1 MIRPGQQTL
10 SGYLFA
16 FPALVFLVVFVAY
29 PLAWSLWLS
38 LTDYNLIWSNTTAF
52 VGLENYSRALLDPL
66 FRTAMWNTLLFTALH
81 VPVSAGLALLLA
93 VMIQAL
99 GRFGRTCQIL
109 LFIPVLIPEAM
120 AAVIFIWMLSER
132 FGLLNRVVSAAA
144 GAPFAVNWL
153 GEVGWSMAAIV
164 LTSYWGIG
172 VSVVL
177 FSAGLGNIPRMYYEA
192 AAIDGA
198 GPLRRFLHVTLP
210 SLRHT
215 TTVVLVLAL
224 IAALKV
230 FALPKVMTDGG
241 PGTATLT
248 MYHWV
253 FKNAFE
259 YFDMGYACAM
269 AFILGLM
276 IMAIAAPRLLLS
288 RREQGT

>member
-1 MIRPGQQTL
+1 MNRPIPKNF
-10 SGYLFA
+10 SGYVFA
-16 FPALVFLVVFVAY
+16 FPALVFLALFVAY
-29 PLAWSLWLS
+29 PLVWSLWLS

-52 VGLENYSRALLDPL
+52 VGPENYSRALFDPL
-66 FRTAMWNTLLFTALH
+66 FRTALWNTLLFTALH

-93 VMIQAL
+93 AMIQAL
-99 GRFGRTCQIL
+99 GRFGRTCQTL

-132 FGLLNRVVSAAA
+132 FGLVNRVLSAAT
-144 GAPFAVNWL
+144 GAPFALNWL

-177 FSAGLGNIPRMYYEA
+177 FSAGLGNIPREYYEA
-192 AAIDGA
+192 AAMDGA

-210 SLRHT
+210 CLRHT
-215 TTVVLVLAL
+215 TTVVLILAL
-224 IAALKV
+224 IGALKV

-269 AFILGLM
+269 AFILGLL

-288 RREQGT
+288 RQEQGT

>member
-1 MIRPGQQTL
+1 MPKSIHKNL

-16 FPALVFLVVFVAY
+16 LPAAVFLVIFVAY
-29 PLAWSLWLS
+29 PLIWSLWLS
-38 LTDYNLIWSNTTAF
+38 LTDYNLIWSNTTTF
-52 VGLENYSRALLDPL
+52 VGLGNYGRALLDPT
-66 FRTAMWNTLLFTALH
+66 FQTAMWNTLVFTAFH
-81 VPVSAGLALLLA
+81 VPVTVGLSLLLA
-93 VMIQAL
+93 SLIQAA
-99 GRFGRTCQIL
+99 GKFGQACQAV

-120 AAVIFIWMLSER
+120 GAVIFIWMLSER
-132 FGLLNRVVSAAA
+132 FGLVNNLIAQVIHE
-144 GAPFAVNWL
+144 PFVVNWL

-177 FSAGLGNIPRMYYEA
+177 FSAGLSNIPKSYYEA
-192 AAIDGA
+192 ASIDGA
-198 GPLRRFLHVTLP
+198 GPVSRFVHITLP

-215 TTVVLVLAL
+215 TTVVLILSL
-224 IAALKV
+224 IGSLKV

-248 MYHWV
+248 LYHWV

-269 AFILGLM
+269 AFILGLV
-276 IMAIAAPRLLLS
+276 IIAISAPRLVLS
-288 RREQGT
+288 RKEQDG